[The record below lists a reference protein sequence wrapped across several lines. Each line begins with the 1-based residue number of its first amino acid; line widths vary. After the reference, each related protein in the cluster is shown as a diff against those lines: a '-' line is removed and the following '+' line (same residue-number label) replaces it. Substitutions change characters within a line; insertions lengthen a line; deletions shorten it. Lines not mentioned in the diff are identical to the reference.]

1 MSDKND
7 VFEIGLVAGLVGGV
21 IAGILFAPESGNN
34 SRKKIKDAVKNFN
47 EQHGDEIEDAKKQLS
62 ITFDVLRYN
71 IERKFRILAN
81 KTRAKK
87 MRKAKELEGDYEF
100 N

>member
-1 MSDKND
+1 MSEKND
-7 VFEIGLVAGLVGGV
+7 FFEVGLVAGLIGGV
-21 IAGILFAPESGNN
+21 VAGILFAPESGSS
-34 SRKKIKDAVKNFN
+34 SRRKIKDAVRNFN
-47 EQHGDEIEDAKKQLS
+47 EQHGEEIEDAKKQLS
-62 ITFDVLRYN
+62 ITYDVLKYN